1 MTQSSIMKR
10 GLSSE
15 LPLYL
20 KMKKA
25 WFVAVILFCST
36 SLLAQKNN
44 QSVEAAVIG
53 FFNGLS
59 LRNTDS
65 LKYYTTTD
73 FQLLENGE
81 VWNLDTLINK
91 ITPLK
96 GSDITRTNHFD
107 FITTSIKRNMA
118 WVSYHNRAD
127 FRKGEKQ
134 QSVKWLESA
143 VLLKE
148 GGRWKIQ
155 MLHSTPLRD

>member
-1 MTQSSIMKR
+1 
-10 GLSSE
+10 
-15 LPLYL
+15 
-20 KMKKA
+20 MKKA
-25 WFVAVILFCST
+25 LSVAVILFCST
-36 SLLAQKNN
+36 ALMAQKKN
-44 QSVEAAVIG
+44 QPVEAAVVG

-59 LRNTDS
+59 LRNSDT
-65 LKYYTTTD
+65 LKFYTTAD

-96 GSDITRTNHFD
+96 GSEITRTNHFD
-107 FITTSIKRNMA
+107 FITTSIKGNMA

-155 MLHSTPLRD
+155 LLHSTTLH